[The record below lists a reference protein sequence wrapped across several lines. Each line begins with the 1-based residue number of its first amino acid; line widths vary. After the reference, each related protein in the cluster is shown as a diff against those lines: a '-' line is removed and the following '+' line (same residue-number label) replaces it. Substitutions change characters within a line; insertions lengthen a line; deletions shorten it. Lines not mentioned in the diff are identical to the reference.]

1 MTEIKL
7 KRQLVLFDF
16 DGTITKKDTF
26 TEFLIFALGRRRL
39 FVFLLFHIHLLLL
52 CVFDVISIGFIKQKI
67 IYRFFK
73 GYSEEYFQNIASNF
87 VDKKIPNII
96 RESALKKLIW
106 HKKQNHQ
113 VVIVSASFKNW
124 LKIWCEQYD
133 IELLCTELEVKKGT
147 LTGYFF
153 KPNCYGLEKVDR
165 IKEKYELNNYSQ
177 IYAYGDS
184 SGDKEM
190 LLLANYAYYKTFI

>member
-26 TEFLIFALGRRRL
+26 TEFLVFALGRRRL

-67 IYRFFK
+67 THRFFK

-87 VDKKIPNII
+87 ADKKIPNIVK
-96 RESALKKLIW
+96 ESALKKLIW
-106 HKKQNHQ
+106 HKEQNHQ

-133 IELLCTELEVKKGT
+133 IELLCTELEVKNGT

-153 KPNCYGLEKVDR
+153 KPNCHGLEKVRR
-165 IKEKYELNNYSQ
+165 IKEKYEIDNYSQ
-177 IYAYGDS
+177 IYVYGDS

-190 LLLANYAYYKTFI
+190 LMLADYAYYKTFI

>member
-39 FVFLLFHIHLLLL
+39 FVFLLFHLHLLLL

-106 HKKQNHQ
+106 HKEQNHE

-124 LKIWCEQYD
+124 LKIWCEQYG
-133 IELLCTELEVKKGT
+133 IELLCTELEVKNGT

-153 KPNCYGLEKVDR
+153 KPNCHGLEKVHR
-165 IKEKYELNNYSQ
+165 IEEKYELNNYSQ